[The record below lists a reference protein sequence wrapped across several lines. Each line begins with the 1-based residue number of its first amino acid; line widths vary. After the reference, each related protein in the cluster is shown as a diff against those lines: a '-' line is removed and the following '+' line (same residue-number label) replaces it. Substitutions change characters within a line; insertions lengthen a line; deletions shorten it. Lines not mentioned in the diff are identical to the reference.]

1 MNVHLCLTRGALLA
15 ALSLLLTT
23 APWAENPPGEQPAL
37 GTVRVSQQQIEDG
50 TMTQDEIR
58 QAGLRMF
65 ATSFNKLDGYGD
77 GPMDLSDTVSP
88 GGRPTLQGNGTFL
101 RVNGLDA
108 QSCLDCHSII
118 SNASMPPK
126 LGIGGA
132 GAFTA
137 NAMIMATA
145 IDPADLDDLDGAA
158 GFNGR
163 VSNPPFTY
171 GAGGV
176 ELLSLEMTEDLHALK
191 RQAISNPGVVV
202 QLMSKGVHFGSLVAD
217 ASGNLDLSQV
227 DGVDTDL
234 VVKPFGRKG
243 EVTTVRDFAIGAMQF
258 HFGMQPVEVVGEGID
273 DDGDGVVDEIL
284 VGELSAL
291 HIFVATIDRPATKR
305 LTPRGERGFRTFQDI
320 GCSGCHIPELETRSA
335 HLPFRFPA
343 DPTDPQ
349 INVFYSVDL
358 SKNPTRFEKN
368 REGGIRVPLFADLK
382 RHDMG
387 DALAENFDLADAKR
401 NREFTTARL
410 WGIADSAPYLHD
422 GRATTLTEAILLH
435 GGESQSARD
444 GFADLS
450 DARKEAVL
458 EFLRSLRTP
467 ENPLRTMPPP
477 SRGR

>member
-1 MNVHLCLTRGALLA
+1 
-15 ALSLLLTT
+15 
-23 APWAENPPGEQPAL
+23 
-37 GTVRVSQQQIEDG
+37 
-50 TMTQDEIR
+50 MTLDEIR

-108 QSCLDCHSII
+108 QSCLDCHSVI
-118 SNASMPPK
+118 SNASVPPK

-137 NAMIMATA
+137 NAMIKATA

-163 VSNPPFTY
+163 VSNPPFTF

-176 ELLSLEMTEDLHALK
+176 ELVGLEMTEDLQALK
-191 RQAISNPGVVV
+191 RRAIANPGTVI
-202 QLMSKGVHFGSLVAD
+202 QLVSKGVHFGSLVAD
-217 ASGNLDLSQV
+217 PSGNLDLSQV
-227 DGVDTDL
+227 AGVDPDL

-243 EVTTVRDFAIGAMQF
+243 DVTTVREFSIGAMQF
-258 HFGMQPVEVVGEGID
+258 HFGMQPVEVVGDGFD
-273 DDGDGVVDEIL
+273 DDGDGVVDELL

-291 HIFVATIDRPATKR
+291 HVFVATIDRPITKR
-305 LTPRGERGFRTFQDI
+305 PTSLSERGLRIFQDI
-320 GCSGCHIPELETRSA
+320 GCSGCHIPEIETRSV
-335 HLPFRFPA
+335 HLPFRFPEA
-343 DPTDPQ
+343 PTDPQ
-349 INVFYSVDL
+349 VSVFYSVDL
-358 SKNPTRFEKN
+358 SKTPPKFERN

-387 DALAENFDLADAKR
+387 DALAEEFDLADLKR

-435 GGESQSARD
+435 GGEGLSARD
-444 GFADLS
+444 AFADLS
-450 DARKEAVL
+450 DARKEAML

-477 SRGR
+477 LSGR